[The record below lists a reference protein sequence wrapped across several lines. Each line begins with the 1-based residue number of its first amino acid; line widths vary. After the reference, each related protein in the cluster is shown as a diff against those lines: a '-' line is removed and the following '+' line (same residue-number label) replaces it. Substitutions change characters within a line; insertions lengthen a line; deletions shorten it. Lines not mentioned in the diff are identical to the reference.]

1 LKAKIDWDSDPCE
14 KTLGSE
20 SEGPGETLRSYGS
33 PRRSFHQHALAGDA
47 DIIDSG
53 IPNAKLNAMRDM
65 IAFFIGNIL
74 C

>member
-1 LKAKIDWDSDPCE
+1 MLAKRPPDRDPRV
-14 KTLGSE
+14 L
-20 SEGPGETLRSYGS
+20 GETLRSYGS

-53 IPNAKLNAMRDM
+53 IPNAKLNAMRDI